1 MAMEKTQVMV
11 SQVTIVTA
19 PAQAILHMVS
29 QVTIAMVMMVAVKIL
44 ATATLA
50 TIATAH
56 ARVILHTATLD
67 IIAMVTTTLI
77 LIQNQPAKNH
87 AMAIKPAQEILVELE
102 WALILLIQ
110 TMKNRQTVVAE
121 IRNPIMRSFL
131 RIQTGRLW
139 CSPKR
144 RQLQMGNH

>member
-1 MAMEKTQVMV
+1 
-11 SQVTIVTA
+11 
-19 PAQAILHMVS
+19 
-29 QVTIAMVMMVAVKIL
+29 VAVKIL

-87 AMAIKPAQEILVELE
+87 AMAIKPA
-102 WALILLIQ
+102 
-110 TMKNRQTVVAE
+110 
-121 IRNPIMRSFL
+121 
-131 RIQTGRLW
+131 
-139 CSPKR
+139 
-144 RQLQMGNH
+144 